1 MDETSRGKVGRRQVL
16 RLSGAAGVA
25 AALAPVAGTAAPVVA
40 ADLGMQ
46 LWFIRHAQSV
56 INLQRDR
63 SVPDSGV
70 SFPLTAKGVRQAQ
83 ALAKALG
90 TTPVAALYASARL
103 RAIQTADAL
112 GFAKTLTL
120 EIAPEAVEADTGA
133 IPADGDPGR
142 VVVQLSQRWRRGE
155 IHARHR
161 KGESLAQLRA
171 RFVPLVQKLIER
183 HRNESRVVVLV
194 AHNGT
199 ISWTMPSL
207 ASNVSPGFAFDPKNG
222 LPNTGIVK
230 TVLRDGKLFVTDWAG
245 KRPW

>member
-1 MDETSRGKVGRRQVL
+1 M
-16 RLSGAAGVA
+16 A
-25 AALAPVAGTAAPVVA
+25 AALAPVAGAATPGVR
-40 ADLGMQ
+40 ADSGMQ

-63 SVPDSGV
+63 SVPDRGV
-70 SFPLTAKGVRQAQ
+70 TFPLTALGVRQAQ
-83 ALAKALG
+83 ALAEALA
-90 TTPVAALYASARL
+90 TTPLAALYASARV
-103 RAIQTADAL
+103 RAVQTADAI
-112 GFAKTLTL
+112 GFARTLTL

-142 VVVQLSQRWRRGE
+142 VVAQLSQRWRRGE
-155 IHARHR
+155 LHARHR
-161 KGESLAQLRA
+161 AGESLAQLRA
-171 RFVPLVQKLIER
+171 RFVPLVRKLIER

-199 ISWTMPSL
+199 ISWTMPAL
-207 ASNVSPGFAFDPKNG
+207 ASNVSPGFALDPKNG

-230 TVLRDGKLFVTDWAG
+230 TELRDGKLFVTDWAG